1 MNHGTRRHGR
11 TVRRPVEPR
20 RSTRRVPP
28 PAEARREPRARRP
41 KGLIWNG
48 TISFGLVNI
57 PVTLHSGENTKE
69 KIVKGFRLE
78 DDRRR
83 SS

>member
-20 RSTRRVPP
+20 KSVRRGSPQ
-28 PAEARREPRARRP
+28 ARRP

-48 TISFGLVNI
+48 SSREGT
-57 PVTLHSGENTKE
+57 SGAS
-69 KIVKGFRLE
+69 R
-78 DDRRR
+78 
-83 SS
+83 